1 MDAVG
6 IILGAFA
13 SIGAIFVFGYNVGK
27 YDGKSAG
34 EFEMR
39 DKVVVHCI
47 EKPDLCKIEYNNIK
61 TQNKLNDYKRPE
73 IEELK

>member
-1 MDAVG
+1 MDVLG
-6 IILGAFA
+6 IAFGFTACIGAFLVVGY
-13 SIGAIFVFGYNVGK
+13 SIGK
-27 YDGKSAG
+27 YHGKSAG
-34 EFEMR
+34 DFEMR
-39 DKVVVHCI
+39 DKVVLYCI